1 MEEVTPEERLEAI
14 KSIVAEYEEFLG
26 NTLKTTD
33 KFEVD
38 RLPSVIQKSVKL
50 VTAKSPAFSNISA
63 CTTVNYLFT
72 HLVGQLRPVI
82 SDISYSPD
90 SLGINYY
97 GINLAT
103 SGSGKDASL
112 NTMKSACKTAFDMI
126 LDVRKKDEEDR
137 AKAIALHEKKKDDP
151 NVVEEDLVYSDYSE
165 LIRDLPP
172 TSIEAKS
179 TRGGAVNVITRMQN
193 QRFGSLGLV
202 SNEFGLALKQN
213 NTIEELLEMLG
224 SLFDMG
230 VTEQQAFKT
239 VDVRE
244 QAIEGMYPN
253 TLMHSSPKIV
263 FGNPKV
269 RESIFNLFH
278 TMLAR
283 RCFLSMPSDRESIEN
298 NVVPTS
304 IKEVR
309 ELANNRRVTV
319 SKLSSELDGIT
330 AEVVRTMLADD
341 MNRIVSFE
349 EDAGELYIDYFEYNL
364 KRAEL
369 EEDSSIQQVELNG
382 RAFKTARLAAMWS
395 LLENSNKISK
405 ATLESAIYFSQY
417 NAKYLDEF
425 VLLASAKGYRLLGDK
440 FMRGDLTQLSL
451 DGAIVKGY
459 VTTITNEFKELL
471 DPMNSYLAKVGIVSY
486 SQEDRTFYYSP
497 FKMVEETGDYGI
509 SYTIVDGVA
518 KEDRTHRLDNFE
530 KFKNC
535 TMDSL
540 KNLVTR
546 DTIYNVFRYNDGPNK
561 DGDMITMNRNQKY
574 IASSTK
580 LLSIDVDDSEIPIKE
595 MHGFLSEIK
604 HVIATTSDRE
614 NKHKFR
620 ILLPVNVEID
630 GTQTQLYRCIVRKV
644 SEKLMIKPD
653 PVSGN
658 PAQPMYGYK
667 DAEVYMNTEGHL
679 YDITDILGECAN
691 DDGALITPKP
701 KPKTAA
707 AKTKAMSEIMGNVD
721 QIFDYVINCGR
732 GEGSLSLA
740 RASMH
745 LRDEGA
751 TQEQYLQIMNYLNST
766 WTNPMEESRFENTI
780 IKQYINQMEG

>member
-1 MEEVTPEERLEAI
+1 MEEVTPEERREAI
-14 KSIVAEYEEFLG
+14 LSIVAEYEEFLG
-26 NTLKTTD
+26 ETLKTSD
-33 KFEVD
+33 KFEVN
-38 RLPSVIQKSVKL
+38 RLPPVIQDSVKL

-72 HLVGQLRPVI
+72 HLVSQLRPVI
-82 SDISYSPD
+82 MDISYSPD

-126 LDVRKKDEEDR
+126 LDVRKKNEEDR

-151 NVVEEDLVYSDYSE
+151 NATEHDLDYSDYSE
-165 LIRDLPP
+165 LIRELPP

-193 QRFGSLGLV
+193 QQFGNLGIV

-213 NTIEELLEMLG
+213 NTIEELLETLG

-244 QAIEGMYPN
+244 QSIEGMYPN

-269 RESIFNLFH
+269 RDAIFNLFH

-309 ELANNRRVTV
+309 ELANARRVTV
-319 SKLSSELDGIT
+319 STLSSKLDGVT
-330 AEVVRTMLADD
+330 ADVVRTMLADD
-341 MNRIVSFE
+341 LNRIVSFE

-364 KRAEL
+364 KKAEL

-395 LLENSNKISK
+395 LMENSNRISK
-405 ATLESAIYFSQY
+405 DILESAIYFAQY
-417 NAKYLDEF
+417 NSRYLEEF

-440 FMRGDLTQLSL
+440 FKRGDLTQLSL

-459 VTTITNEFKELL
+459 VTAITNEFRELL

-486 SQEDRTFYYSP
+486 SQEDKTFYYSP

-509 SYTIVDGVA
+509 SYTKVEGVA
-518 KEDRTHRLDNFE
+518 KEDRIKYLDNFQTY
-530 KFKNC
+530 KMC
-535 TMDSL
+535 TMKHL
-540 KNLVTR
+540 GQMLTM

-561 DGDMITMNRNQKY
+561 NGDMITMNRNQKY
-574 IASSTK
+574 LASNTK
-580 LLSIDVDDSEIPIKE
+580 LLSIDVDDSEMPIEE
-595 MHGFLSEIK
+595 MHGYLSEFK
-604 HVIATTSDRE
+604 HLIATTSDVN

-620 ILLPVNVEID
+620 ILLPVNIEID
-630 GTQTQLYRCIVRKV
+630 GSQQGLYRCIMRKV
-644 SEKLMIKPD
+644 SEALLIQPD
-653 PVSGN
+653 TTSFN
-658 PAQPMYGYK
+658 PAQPMYGY
-667 DAEVYMNTEGHL
+667 DGAELFVNEEGLL
-679 YDITDILGECAN
+679 YDISDIISECVQ
-691 DDGALITPKP
+691 DDTSGIVERTV
-701 KPKTAA
+701 PKTTQ
-707 AKTKAMSEIMGNVD
+707 AKQKLVKEIMANANQV
-721 QIFDYVINCGR
+721 FDYVINCQR
-732 GEGSLSLA
+732 GTGSLSLA

-745 LRDEGA
+745 MRDSGFGPD
-751 TQEQYLQIMNYLNST
+751 QYRQVINYLNSM
-766 WTNPMEESRFENTI
+766 WQVPMNEDRLEKI
-780 IKQYINQMEG
+780 IDQYISKMEG